1 MGMIIFLS
9 VLTFFL
15 FFLKGI
21 VLLDPDF
28 GWHLRLGEII
38 TSSGIPATDPLSYT
52 MPSFPYIDI
61 QWLTNVFFK
70 VFYPL
75 VGTGGLS
82 LIYSLVA
89 FLTLFLIFKN
99 KGKKLFWEVPFVFAA
114 SILFG
119 YFGVRPQVS
128 SWLLWA
134 IFLAIVLNEERWKKW
149 RYLLPGLVVLWVNLH
164 GSFALSIVTLLILTA
179 VRLWQRKLKLDLILV
194 LIISILASFINP
206 YGVRIWHEV
215 WLQVSDASLRWKI
228 LEWQPA
234 LFSFNL
240 PFISFLAI
248 SLTLVWINRKRFRL
262 EELVLFAFFLFQGL
276 GSVRH
281 VPLWVILSLPM
292 TIAAFTYTL
301 DRVKKIRFA
310 KERFRKLYRWA
321 LYGSLV
327 IALSQFILGFNGA
340 KVLSEGEFY
349 PREATVFLEK
359 NLPSGQI
366 FSEYGWGGY
375 LSWKLPQKKVFIDGR
390 MPSWRYKENP
400 SGESGY
406 IMKEYVDMLSD
417 KVSYKEVFEKY
428 GVEVVLWPQKRKARF
443 LDALSQKIEEL
454 LFKKEIPFDLT
465 IELEKD
471 GWKRVYEDNT
481 SQIFVTPR

>member
-1 MGMIIFLS
+1 MIIFLS

-38 TSSGIPATDPLSYT
+38 TSSGIPVTDPLSYT
-52 MPSFPYIDI
+52 MPSFSYIDI

-70 VFYPL
+70 IFYPS
-75 VGTGGLS
+75 VGIQGLS
-82 LIYSLVA
+82 LVYSVVA
-89 FLTLFLIFKN
+89 LLTLFLVLKN
-99 KGKKLFWEVPFVFAA
+99 KDKKQLFWEVPTVLSVA
-114 SILFG
+114 ILFG

-194 LIISILASFINP
+194 LIVSILASFINP
-206 YGVRIWHEV
+206 YGPRIWHEV

-234 LFSFNL
+234 FFSFNL

-310 KERFRKLYRWA
+310 KERFRKLYRYA

-349 PREATVFLEK
+349 PREAVVFLEK

-400 SGESGY
+400 SGESDY
-406 IMKEYVDMLSD
+406 IMKEYVALLSG

-428 GVEVVLWPQKRKARF
+428 GVEVVLWPQKRKVRF
-443 LDALSQKIEEL
+443 LDALSQKIEEW
-454 LFKKEIPFDLT
+454 LFKKEDPFDLT

>member
-1 MGMIIFLS
+1 MIIFLS
-9 VLTFFL
+9 VFTFFL
-15 FFLKGI
+15 FFLKGT

-61 QWLTNVFFK
+61 QWLTNVFLK

-75 VGTGGLS
+75 VGTAGLS
-82 LIYSLVA
+82 LIYSLFA

-99 KGKKLFWEVPFVFAA
+99 KGKKLFWEVPFVFAV

-134 IFLAIVLNEERWKKW
+134 IFLGIVLNEERWKKW
-149 RYLLPGLVVLWVNLH
+149 RYFLPAIVVLWVNLH
-164 GSFALSIVTLLILTA
+164 GSFALSIATLLILTV
-179 VRLWQRKLKLDLILV
+179 VRLWQKKLKSDLILI
-194 LIISILASFINP
+194 LIASILATFINP
-206 YGVRIWHEV
+206 YGPRIWHEV

-234 LFSFNL
+234 FFSFNL
-240 PFISFLAI
+240 PFICYLAI
-248 SLTLVWINRKRFRL
+248 SLTLVWINRKRFLL
-262 EELVLFAFFLFQGL
+262 EELVLFVFFLLQGL

-301 DRVKKIRFA
+301 DKVKKIRFA
-310 KERFRKLYRWA
+310 KDRFRKLYRFA

-327 IALSQFILGFNGA
+327 IAVSQFILGFNGA
-340 KVLSEGEFY
+340 KALSESEFY

-375 LSWKLPQKKVFIDGR
+375 LNWKLPQKKVFIDGR
-390 MPSWRYKENP
+390 MPSWRYKESP

-406 IMKEYVDMLSD
+406 IMKEYVDMLSG
-417 KVSYKEVFEKY
+417 KVSYQEVFEKY
-428 GVEVVLWPQKRKARF
+428 GVEVVLWPQKRRTRL
-443 LDALSQKIEEL
+443 LDALSQKIEEW
-454 LFKKEIPFDLT
+454 LFKKEVPFDLT
-465 IELEKD
+465 SKLEKD
-471 GWKRVYEDNT
+471 GWKKLFEDEVATVY
-481 SQIFVTPR
+481 QKPK